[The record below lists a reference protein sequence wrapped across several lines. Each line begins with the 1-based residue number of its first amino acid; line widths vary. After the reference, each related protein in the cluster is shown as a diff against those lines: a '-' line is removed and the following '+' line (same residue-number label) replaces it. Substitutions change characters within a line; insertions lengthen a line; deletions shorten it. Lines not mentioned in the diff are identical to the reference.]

1 VSLVSDEG
9 RWDRWAAE
17 ARADEAAAS
26 RSREGWL
33 RQAAG
38 DDATLA
44 GTLVDLA
51 ERGTAVVLTM
61 RSGRRLRA
69 AIWRVGADCV
79 AVRLEDRRVS
89 WIALTAVAA
98 IGAEPGGRT
107 LPTST
112 RSVESEVTLVEVLGD
127 LVADQA
133 TVAVF
138 LGDMTDPLRGRLVG
152 GGRDIVR
159 LASSGAT
166 SDEVVIAVQA
176 VSGVVLVD
184 SG

>member
-1 VSLVSDEG
+1 VSDE
-9 RWDRWAAE
+9 RQWDRWAAD
-17 ARADEAAAS
+17 ARVEEAAAS

-33 RQAAG
+33 RQAAAEDG
-38 DDATLA
+38 TLL

-51 ERGTAVVLTM
+51 ERGTPAVLTM

-69 AIWRVGADCV
+69 AIWRVGADCM
-79 AVRLEDRRVS
+79 AVRLNDRRVS
-89 WIALTAVAA
+89 WVALAAVAA
-98 IGAEPGGRT
+98 IGAEPGGPG
-107 LPTST
+107 LPTGT
-112 RSVESEVTLVEVLGD
+112 RRVESAVTMGEVLGD

-138 LGDMTDPLRGRLVG
+138 LSAMTDPLRGRLVG

-159 LASSGAT
+159 LMSSGAS

-176 VSGVVLVD
+176 VSEVVLVD

>member
-9 RWDRWAAE
+9 QWDRWAAE
-17 ARADEAAAS
+17 ARVGEAAAS

-33 RQAAG
+33 RQAASE
-38 DDATLA
+38 DASLV

-51 ERGTAVVLTM
+51 ERGTPVVVTM

-79 AVRLEDRRVS
+79 AVQHDDRRVS
-89 WIALTAVAA
+89 WLALNAVAA
-98 IGAEPGGRT
+98 IGAEPGGQAV
-107 LPTST
+107 PTGT
-112 RSVESEVTLVEVLGD
+112 RRVESEVTLADVLGD

-138 LGDMTDPLRGRLVG
+138 LSDMTDPLRGRLVG

-159 LASSGAT
+159 LTRSGE
-166 SDEVVIAVQA
+166 SPDEVVIAVQV
-176 VSGVVLVD
+176 VSEVVLVD